1 MKILV
6 IEDNS
11 LKREKIVDFFVS
23 KYMAEIAEAA
33 SYNSGLAA
41 AWDERFDLLVLDMS
55 MPTFDRS
62 ETTQGGRFRTL
73 AGKEV
78 ATKLKKGGKLVP
90 FVVLTGYK
98 DFSVESKSLSI
109 QQIHDLLVGLG
120 EDYKGCIVFNS
131 ADVHWQEELKIVVES
146 VGC

>member
-1 MKILV
+1 
-6 IEDNS
+6 
-11 LKREKIVDFFVS
+11 
-23 KYMAEIAEAA
+23 MAEIAEAA

-78 ATKLKKGGKLVP
+78 ATKLKNGGKLVP

-109 QQIHDLLVGLG
+109 QQIHDLLFGLG

-131 ADVHWQEELKIVVES
+131 ADIHWQEELKIVVES
-146 VGC
+146 IGC